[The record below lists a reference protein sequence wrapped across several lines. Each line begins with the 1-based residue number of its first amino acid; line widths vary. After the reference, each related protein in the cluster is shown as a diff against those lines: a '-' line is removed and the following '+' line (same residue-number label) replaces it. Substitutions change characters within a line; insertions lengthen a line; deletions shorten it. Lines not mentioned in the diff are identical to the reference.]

1 MPPRYPPD
9 AARRGEEGIVVLLVN
24 VAANG
29 AATGVRVYASSG
41 FALLDRAARDAVAR
55 WRFKTKN
62 EDGLPVPTRTL
73 IRIRFT
79 LD

>member
-1 MPPRYPPD
+1 
-9 AARRGEEGIVVLLVN
+9 N
-24 VAANG
+24 VAPNG
-29 AATGVRVYASSG
+29 AATGVQVYASSG

-55 WRFKTKN
+55 WRFKAKN
-62 EDGLPVPTRTL
+62 EDGLPVPSRTL